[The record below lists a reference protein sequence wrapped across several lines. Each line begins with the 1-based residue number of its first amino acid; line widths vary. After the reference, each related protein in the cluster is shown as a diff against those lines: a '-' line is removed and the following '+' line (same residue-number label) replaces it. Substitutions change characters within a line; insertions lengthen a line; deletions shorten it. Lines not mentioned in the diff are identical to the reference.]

1 MLGRQQSKNVSQSR
15 THEGDFDNQESYSSS
30 SDYDS
35 DEEIN
40 SQNINENVSTLTNT
54 QNRRVIEILQRNI
67 MEPKNPCVL
76 VTVKKTIRE
85 KIFPMLKFVN
95 DDILRTVKLKEKNN
109 MIHLLL
115 QDLNRIDDSDS
126 KRAMFWLAY
135 RKEIKGVLTT
145 RKTEVSNQ
153 MKDSVISGKMTI
165 FSNKEV
171 TIISDIKN
179 F

>member
-1 MLGRQQSKNVSQSR
+1 
-15 THEGDFDNQESYSSS
+15 
-30 SDYDS
+30 
-35 DEEIN
+35 
-40 SQNINENVSTLTNT
+40 
-54 QNRRVIEILQRNI
+54 
-67 MEPKNPCVL
+67 
-76 VTVKKTIRE
+76 
-85 KIFPMLKFVN
+85 MLKFVN

-126 KRAMFWLAY
+126 KRAMFWLTY

-171 TIISDIKN
+171 TIISDIKI